1 MSAASSELLLSQ
13 DYGRGS
19 LSARSRDGTGGRTNG
34 QPVFWS
40 RVCPRPIGSR
50 FSTPGLQPQWNR
62 KWQTSF
68 PTGNFLTSNLFDL
81 NSRVLYLHQET
92 LLQQQ
97 QQKREGEKIL
107 LRKFSTSVFS
117 NISPWPF
124 KGWARILK
132 VQITF
137 VSICDYSDYS
147 YHIKS
152 VSIASYSSNYYILF
166 DIKCKNFSI
175 KQIMEMNF

>member
-19 LSARSRDGTGGRTNG
+19 LSARSRDGTGGWTNG

-92 LLQQQ
+92 LYNNNN
-97 QQKREGEKIL
+97 KNAKE
-107 LRKFSTSVFS
+107 RK
-117 NISPWPF
+117 
-124 KGWARILK
+124 
-132 VQITF
+132 
-137 VSICDYSDYS
+137 
-147 YHIKS
+147 
-152 VSIASYSSNYYILF
+152 SYSGNFLPVSSVTFLRDLLKGEPEFSKFKLHLSPFVIIQIIRTIL
-166 DIKCKNFSI
+166 SL
-175 KQIMEMNF
+175 